1 MLIPI
6 SQFSPYTS
14 IFSFVV
20 GLPTLFAAYYQS
32 WKARKE
38 ARAAREAAMYSA
50 DCLEFVVDDGT
61 CINLVPLESLSVF
74 PKPGDVV
81 LLPGGGFADD
91 EGATPGAYR
100 IDRIEHIYT
109 RPEKLK
115 RPQEARLTKAVAMV
129 TSLTAVSN

>member
-1 MLIPI
+1 
-6 SQFSPYTS
+6 
-14 IFSFVV
+14 
-20 GLPTLFAAYYQS
+20 
-32 WKARKE
+32 
-38 ARAAREAAMYSA
+38 MYSA